1 MGKISNKKNGIAF
14 NVAML
19 YMMNIAKLVFP
30 LITLPYLTR
39 VLSVECYGVVSYV
52 KATMV
57 YAQLVVDFG
66 FMLSGVKSVTEAR
79 DDMEKVGRITG
90 NIVLA
95 KGMLSLT
102 ALAGIITVAF
112 FIDILRENFLYTV
125 LAFIPIALSVL
136 LFDFLFRGLEQM
148 HVIAIRYVI
157 MKSISVAL
165 TLVLVKGNGDILWIP
180 VLDILSSLVAIILTL
195 IEVKKLGIKI
205 SFVESFKG
213 SLAALKVSGVYF
225 ISEAATTVFGAFNT
239 ILVGIFMNETDVAY
253 WAVCLQLVS
262 AVRAMY
268 TPINNGIYPQMIKRK
283 DIGIIKKVVKVFL
296 PVVTIGCIIVMVFAK
311 PILVIAGSSKY
322 AAAAPV
328 MRCLVPVLFFSFPA
342 MLFGWPTLGAI
353 GKAKENTKTTLAAAA
368 VQLIG
373 LGILIVTD
381 RFEIM
386 LVALLKSFTEIC
398 LMLFRLRYCW
408 KFRDEFSKGEK
419 Q

>member
-95 KGMLSLT
+95 KGMLSLA

>member
-79 DDMEKVGRITG
+79 NDMEKVGRITG

-95 KGMLSLT
+95 KGMLSLA

-213 SLAALKVSGVYF
+213 SHAALKVSGVYF